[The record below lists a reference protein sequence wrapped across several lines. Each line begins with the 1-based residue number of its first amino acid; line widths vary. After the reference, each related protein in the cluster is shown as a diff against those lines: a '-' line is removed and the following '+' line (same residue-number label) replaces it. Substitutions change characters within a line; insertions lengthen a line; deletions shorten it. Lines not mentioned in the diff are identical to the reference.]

1 MLAVVRRRSLISFL
15 PLSHDRI
22 EALVEASEGLVSGP
36 RLRTSRATWERGRRD
51 IIFLMSENVYPDRSH
66 LPTSPGVYIF
76 KGSEGT
82 VLYVGKAKDIRSR
95 VASYFSRSGDGRPKI
110 AELRG
115 RIRQIDFIATR
126 TETEALILEA
136 NLIKRHRPR
145 FNASLRDDKSYPYIV
160 VTLGDEY
167 PRVFATRSSHDPR
180 HRYFGPFPSAG
191 SVHAT
196 LDVLNK
202 TFPFRKCRGPE
213 PGRRSGVPCL
223 NYHIGRSVAPC
234 IGAVTKEEYDAI
246 IADVIAFLEGRV
258 DGLIW
263 ERKAAMRDAAQ
274 DMDFE
279 RAAKLRDEISALQHV
294 RDRQRAT
301 IASEDSFDAVGVHA
315 EDESACVQIFA
326 VRDGQI
332 VNRDSFLLDNYGEA
346 SAESVALSFVPQ
358 YYDAAAVPREVLVQA
373 EGPEEELATLAEYLS
388 GLRSTRVEVRRPVR
402 GDKRRILEMA
412 IRNAA
417 LGLEHERALEEA
429 RRNKV
434 ASTLDALRED
444 LALPKLPVRIECY
457 DISNTMGTNSV
468 ASMVVFQGGRP
479 AKEEYRRFRI
489 RSVEGADDPASMAEV
504 IRRRLERLKRGD
516 EAFLPAPD
524 LILLDGGKGQL
535 SAVAPVFQ
543 EFRVGE
549 DLPDIPLRSLAKRDE
564 EIFEPGRPEPVIL
577 ERNSPELHLLQRVR
591 DEAHRFANTYHRTV
605 RTKAMTASVL
615 DELPGVGPTRKKR
628 ILDHFGTPEA
638 FLNASLEELETVP
651 GLPGRVARE
660 VHARLHR

>member
-1 MLAVVRRRSLISFL
+1 
-15 PLSHDRI
+15 
-22 EALVEASEGLVSGP
+22 
-36 RLRTSRATWERGRRD
+36 
-51 IIFLMSENVYPDRSH
+51 MSENGFPDRSH

-76 KGSEGT
+76 KGPEGV
-82 VLYVGKAKDIRSR
+82 VLYVGKAKNIRSR
-95 VASYFSRSGDGRPKI
+95 VANYFTRSGDGRPKI

-115 RIRQIDFIATR
+115 RVRQIDFIATR
-126 TETEALILEA
+126 TETEALVLEA

-180 HRYFGPFPSAG
+180 HRYFGPFPSAS

-234 IGAVTKEEYDAI
+234 VGAVTKEGYDGI

-258 DGLIW
+258 DGLIR
-263 ERKAAMRDAAQ
+263 EREIAMREAARG
-274 DMDFE
+274 MDFE
-279 RAAKLRDEISALQHV
+279 RAAKLRDEVSALQHV
-294 RDRQRAT
+294 RDRQQAT
-301 IASEDSFDAVGVHA
+301 IASEDSFDAVGAYA
-315 EDESACVQIFA
+315 EDESACVQVFA

-346 SAESVALSFVPQ
+346 PAEGVALSFIPQ
-358 YYDAAAVPREVLVQA
+358 YYGTAAVPREVLVQS
-373 EGPEEELATLAEYLS
+373 EEPEEELATLADHLS
-388 GLRSTRVEVRRPVR
+388 GLRGTQVEVRRPQR

-412 IRNAA
+412 LRNAE

-434 ASTLDALRED
+434 ASTLDALREE
-444 LALPKLPVRIECY
+444 LALPRIPVRIECY

-479 AKEEYRRFRI
+479 AKGEYRRFKI
-489 RSVEGADDPASMAEV
+489 RTVEGADDFASMAEV
-504 IRRRLERLKRGD
+504 IRRRLDRLKVGD
-516 EAFLPAPD
+516 EKFTPAPD

-535 SAVAPVFQ
+535 SAVMPVIA
-543 EFRVGE
+543 EMGVASE
-549 DLPDIPLRSLAKRDE
+549 LPDIPVRSLAKRE
-564 EIFEPGRPEPVIL
+564 EEVFEPGRPEPVL
-577 ERNSPELHLLQRVR
+577 LDRNSPELHLLQRVR
-591 DEAHRFANTYHRTV
+591 DEAHRFANAYHRRL
-605 RTKAMTASVL
+605 RTKEMTASVL
-615 DELPGVGPTRKKR
+615 DELPGVGPTRKKK
-628 ILDHFGTPEA
+628 ILEHFGTPEA
-638 FLNASLEELETVP
+638 FLDASLEELEAVP
-651 GLPGRVARE
+651 GLPGKVARE
-660 VHARLHR
+660 LHARLHR

>member
-1 MLAVVRRRSLISFL
+1 
-15 PLSHDRI
+15 
-22 EALVEASEGLVSGP
+22 
-36 RLRTSRATWERGRRD
+36 
-51 IIFLMSENVYPDRSH
+51 MSQNGYPDRSH

-76 KGSEGT
+76 KDAAGA
-82 VLYVGKAKDIRSR
+82 VLYVGKAKNIRSR
-95 VASYFSRSGDGRPKI
+95 VASYFTRSGDGRPKI
-110 AELRG
+110 AELRE
-115 RIRQIDFIATR
+115 RVRQIDFIATR
-126 TETEALILEA
+126 SETEALVLEA

-180 HRYFGPFPSAG
+180 HRYFGPFPSAS

-258 DGLIW
+258 DGLIRGR
-263 ERKAAMRDAAQ
+263 EAAMREAAKA
-274 DMDFE
+274 MDFE
-279 RAAKLRDEISALQHV
+279 RAAKLRDEVSALQHV
-294 RDRQRAT
+294 RDRQQAT
-301 IASEDSFDAVGVHA
+301 IASEDSFDAVGAHA
-315 EDESACVQIFA
+315 EGESACVQIFA

-346 SAESVALSFVPQ
+346 PAESVALSFIPQ
-358 YYDAAAVPREVLVQA
+358 YYGTAAVPREVLVQSGEA
-373 EGPEEELATLAEYLS
+373 GEELVTLAEHLS
-388 GLRSTRVEVRRPVR
+388 VLRGTRVEVRSPQR

-412 IRNAA
+412 VRNAG

-429 RRNKV
+429 RRSKV

-479 AKEEYRRFRI
+479 AKGEYRRFRI
-489 RSVEGADDPASMAEV
+489 RTVEGADDPASMAEV
-504 IRRRLERLKRGD
+504 IRRRLERLKAND
-516 EAFLPAPD
+516 EKFMPAPD

-535 SAVAPVFQ
+535 SAVIPVM
-543 EFRVGE
+543 EEMGVASE
-549 DLPDIPLRSLAKRDE
+549 LPDIPLRSLAKRDE
-564 EIFEPGRPEPVIL
+564 EVFQPGRPEPVVL

-591 DEAHRFANTYHRTV
+591 DEAHRFANTYHRKL
-605 RTKAMTASVL
+605 RGQAMTASVL
-615 DELPGVGPTRKKR
+615 DELPGVGPTRKKK
-628 ILDHFGTPEA
+628 IMEHFGTPDA
-638 FLNASLEELETVP
+638 FLNASLEELEAVP
-651 GLPGRVARE
+651 GLPGKVARE

>member
-1 MLAVVRRRSLISFL
+1 
-15 PLSHDRI
+15 
-22 EALVEASEGLVSGP
+22 
-36 RLRTSRATWERGRRD
+36 
-51 IIFLMSENVYPDRSH
+51 MSQNGYPDRSH

-76 KGSEGT
+76 KDAEGT
-82 VLYVGKAKDIRSR
+82 VLYVGKAKNIRNR
-95 VASYFSRSGDGRPKI
+95 VASYFTRSGDGRPKI

-115 RIRQIDFIATR
+115 RVRQIDFIATR
-126 TETEALILEA
+126 TETEALVLEA

-145 FNASLRDDKSYPYIV
+145 YNASLRDDKSYPYIV

-180 HRYFGPFPSAG
+180 HRYFGPFPSAS

-234 IGAVTKEEYDAI
+234 IGAVTKEEYDEI
-246 IADVIAFLEGRV
+246 VADVIAFLEGRV
-258 DGLIW
+258 DGLIR
-263 ERKAAMRDAAQ
+263 EREAAMREAAKE
-274 DMDFE
+274 MDFE
-279 RAAKLRDEISALQHV
+279 RAAKLRDEISALHHV
-294 RDRQRAT
+294 RDRQQAT
-301 IASEDSFDAVGVHA
+301 IASEDSFDAAGAYA
-315 EDESACVQIFA
+315 EGESACVQIFA

-346 SAESVALSFVPQ
+346 PAESVALSFIPQ
-358 YYDAAAVPREVLVQA
+358 YYDTAAVPREVLVQS
-373 EGPEEELATLAEYLS
+373 EEPEEELATLAEHLS
-388 GLRSTRVEVRRPVR
+388 ELRGTRVEVRRPLR

-412 IRNAA
+412 VRNAG
-417 LGLEHERALEEA
+417 LGLEHERVLEEA

-434 ASTLDALRED
+434 ASTLDALREE
-444 LALPKLPVRIECY
+444 LALPKIPVRIECY

-479 AKEEYRRFRI
+479 AKGEYRRFRI
-489 RSVEGADDPASMAEV
+489 RAVEGADDPASMAEV
-504 IRRRLERLKRGD
+504 IRRRLERLKAND
-516 EAFLPAPD
+516 EKFMPAPD

-535 SAVAPVFQ
+535 SAVVPVL
-543 EFRVGE
+543 EELGVSE
-549 DLPDIPLRSLAKRDE
+549 VLPDIPLRSLAKRDE
-564 EIFEPGRPEPVIL
+564 EVFQPGRPEPVVL

-591 DEAHRFANTYHRTV
+591 DEAHRFANAYHRQV
-605 RTKAMTASVL
+605 RGRAMTTSVL

-628 ILDHFGTPEA
+628 ILDYFGTPEA
-638 FLNASLEELETVP
+638 FLNASLEELEAVP

>member
-1 MLAVVRRRSLISFL
+1 
-15 PLSHDRI
+15 
-22 EALVEASEGLVSGP
+22 
-36 RLRTSRATWERGRRD
+36 
-51 IIFLMSENVYPDRSH
+51 MSQNGYPDRSH

-76 KGSEGT
+76 KDAEGT
-82 VLYVGKAKDIRSR
+82 VLYVGKAKNIRSR
-95 VASYFSRSGDGRPKI
+95 VASYFTRSGDGRPKI

-115 RIRQIDFIATR
+115 RVRQIDFIATR
-126 TETEALILEA
+126 TETEALVLEA

-180 HRYFGPFPSAG
+180 HRYFGPFPSAS

-234 IGAVTKEEYDAI
+234 IGAVTKEEYDEI
-246 IADVIAFLEGRV
+246 VADVIAFLEGRV
-258 DGLIW
+258 DGLIG
-263 ERKAAMRDAAQ
+263 EREAAMREAAKE
-274 DMDFE
+274 MDFE

-294 RDRQRAT
+294 RDRQQAT
-301 IASEDSFDAVGVHA
+301 IASEDSFDAVGAHA
-315 EDESACVQIFA
+315 EGESACVQIFA

-346 SAESVALSFVPQ
+346 PAESVALSFIPQ
-358 YYDAAAVPREVLVQA
+358 YYGTAAVPREILVQS
-373 EGPEEELATLAEYLS
+373 EEPDEELATLAEHLS
-388 GLRSTRVEVRRPVR
+388 ELRGTRVELRRPLR
-402 GDKRRILEMA
+402 GDKRHILEMA
-412 IRNAA
+412 VRNAG

-429 RRNKV
+429 RRSKV
-434 ASTLDALRED
+434 ASTLDALREE
-444 LALPKLPVRIECY
+444 LALPRLPVRIECY

-479 AKEEYRRFRI
+479 AKGAYRRFRI
-489 RSVEGADDPASMAEV
+489 RTVEGADDFASMAEV
-504 IRRRLERLKRGD
+504 IRRRLERLKMGD
-516 EAFLPAPD
+516 EKFVPAPD

-535 SAVAPVFQ
+535 SAVVPVLE
-543 EFRVGE
+543 EFGVSE
-549 DLPDIPLRSLAKRDE
+549 ELPDIPLRSLAKRDE
-564 EIFEPGRPEPVIL
+564 EVFEPGRPEPVVL
-577 ERNSPELHLLQRVR
+577 DRNSPELHLLQRVR
-591 DEAHRFANTYHRTV
+591 DEAHRFANTYHRKL
-605 RTKAMTASVL
+605 RGQAMTASVL
-615 DELPGVGPTRKKR
+615 DELPGVGPTRKKK

-638 FLNASLEELETVP
+638 FLNASLEELEAVP
-651 GLPGRVARE
+651 GLPGKVARE
-660 VHARLHR
+660 VHTRLHR

>member
-1 MLAVVRRRSLISFL
+1 
-15 PLSHDRI
+15 
-22 EALVEASEGLVSGP
+22 
-36 RLRTSRATWERGRRD
+36 
-51 IIFLMSENVYPDRSH
+51 MSENGYPDRSH

-76 KGSEGT
+76 KAAEGT
-82 VLYVGKAKDIRSR
+82 VLYVGKAKNIRSR
-95 VASYFSRSGDGRPKI
+95 VASYFTRSGDGRPKI
-110 AELRG
+110 AELRE
-115 RIRQIDFIATR
+115 RVRQIDFIATR
-126 TETEALILEA
+126 TETEALVLEA
-136 NLIKRHRPR
+136 NLIKRNRPR

-234 IGAVTKEEYDAI
+234 IGAVSKEEYDGI
-246 IADVIAFLEGRV
+246 IADVIAFLEGKV
-258 DGLIW
+258 DGLIR
-263 ERKAAMRDAAQ
+263 ERETAMREAARE
-274 DMDFE
+274 MDFE
-279 RAAKLRDEISALQHV
+279 RAAKLRDELSALSHV
-294 RDRQRAT
+294 RDRQQAT
-301 IASEDSFDAVGVHA
+301 IASEDSFDAVGAHT
-315 EDESACVQIFA
+315 EGESACVQIFA

-346 SAESVALSFVPQ
+346 SAESVALTFVPQ
-358 YYDAAAVPREVLVQA
+358 YYGTAAVPREVLVQT
-373 EGPEEELATLAEYLS
+373 EGPEEELATLAEHLS
-388 GLRSTRVEVRRPVR
+388 ELRGTRVEVRRPRR
-402 GDKRRILEMA
+402 GDKRRILEIA
-412 IRNAA
+412 VRNAA
-417 LGLEHERALEEA
+417 LGLEHELTLEEA
-429 RRNKV
+429 RRSRV
-434 ASTLDALRED
+434 ASTLDGLRED

-468 ASMVVFQGGRP
+468 ASMVVFQGGKP

-489 RSVEGADDPASMAEV
+489 RTVEGADDPASMAEV
-504 IRRRLERLKRGD
+504 IRRRLERLRQGD
-516 EAFLPAPD
+516 EKFLPAPD

-535 SAVAPVFQ
+535 SAVTPVFE

-564 EIFEPGRPEPVIL
+564 EVFEPGRPEPVTL

-591 DEAHRFANTYHRTV
+591 DEAHRFANTYHRKL
-605 RTKAMTASVL
+605 RGRAMTASVL

-638 FLNASLEELETVP
+638 FLSASLEELEAVP

-660 VHARLHR
+660 IYARVHR

>member
-1 MLAVVRRRSLISFL
+1 
-15 PLSHDRI
+15 
-22 EALVEASEGLVSGP
+22 
-36 RLRTSRATWERGRRD
+36 
-51 IIFLMSENVYPDRSH
+51 MSENGFPDRSH

-76 KGSEGT
+76 KDSGGV
-82 VLYVGKAKDIRSR
+82 VLYVGKAKNIRAR
-95 VASYFSRSGDGRPKI
+95 VASYFTRSGDGRPKI

-115 RIRQIDFIATR
+115 RVRQIDFIATR
-126 TETEALILEA
+126 SETEALVLEA

-180 HRYFGPFPSAG
+180 HRYFGPFPSAS

-234 IGAVTKEEYDAI
+234 IGAVSKDEYDKI

-258 DGLIW
+258 DGLIR
-263 ERKAAMRDAAQ
+263 ERETAMREAAK

-279 RAAKLRDEISALQHV
+279 RAAKLRDEVLSLQHV
-294 RDRQRAT
+294 RDRQQAT
-301 IASEDSFDAVGVHA
+301 IVSEDSFDAVGAYA

-332 VNRDSFLLDNYGEA
+332 VNRDSFLLDNYGETP
-346 SAESVALSFVPQ
+346 AEGVALSFIPQ
-358 YYDAAAVPREVLVQA
+358 YYGTAAVPREVLVQS
-373 EGPEEELATLAEYLS
+373 EEPEEDLATLADHLS
-388 GLRSTRVEVRRPVR
+388 GLRGTRVEVRRPQR

-412 IRNAA
+412 LHNAE
-417 LGLEHERALEEA
+417 LGLEHERVLEEA

-434 ASTLDALRED
+434 ASTLDGLREE
-444 LALPKLPVRIECY
+444 LALPRIPVRIECY

-479 AKEEYRRFRI
+479 AKGEYRRFRI
-489 RSVEGADDPASMAEV
+489 RTVEGADDPASMAEV
-504 IRRRLERLKRGD
+504 VRRRLERLKVGD
-516 EAFLPAPD
+516 EKFTPAPD
-524 LILLDGGKGQL
+524 MILLDGGKGQL
-535 SAVAPVFQ
+535 SAVMPVM
-543 EFRVGE
+543 EEMGVASE
-549 DLPDIPLRSLAKRDE
+549 LPDIPVRSLAKRDE
-564 EIFEPGRPEPVIL
+564 EVFQPGHPEPVFL
-577 ERNSPELHLLQRVR
+577 DRNSPELHLLQRVR
-591 DEAHRFANTYHRTV
+591 DEAHRFANTYHRKL
-605 RTKAMTASVL
+605 RTKEMTASVL
-615 DELPGVGPTRKKR
+615 DELPGVGPTRKKK
-628 ILDHFGTPEA
+628 ILEHFGTPEA
-638 FLNASLEELETVP
+638 FLDASLEELEAVP
-651 GLPGRVARE
+651 GLPGKVARE
-660 VHARLHR
+660 IHARLHR